1 LESEGFVTKGYFI
14 QDDPTLMWMLTEDVG
29 KRPRRFSE
37 KFVLNTQDN
46 LHIYLRDMLKKEV
59 GSTKSVVFSGV
70 RVIGSFKG
78 KVSPSGTKVEDFEG
92 SDMAYRTIKEAA
104 QSVGASIET
113 PVQRED
119 DEWDI
124 CTMTTK
130 LNLGL

>member
-1 LESEGFVTKGYFI
+1 MENKIKMARPKRKAIFISVICTVVGIPLILIPIITIIVYESIFGARYETAPYLEF
-14 QDDPTLMWMLTEDVG
+14 
-29 KRPRRFSE
+29 
-37 KFVLNTQDN
+37 
-46 LHIYLRDMLKKEV
+46 
-59 GSTKSVVFSGV
+59 
-70 RVIGSFKG
+70 
-78 KVSPSGTKVEDFEG
+78 KVEDFEG